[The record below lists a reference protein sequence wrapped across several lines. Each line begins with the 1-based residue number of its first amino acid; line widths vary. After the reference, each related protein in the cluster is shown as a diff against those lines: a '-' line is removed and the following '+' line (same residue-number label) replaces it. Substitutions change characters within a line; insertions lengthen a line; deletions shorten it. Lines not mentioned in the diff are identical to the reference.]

1 MRRRSHWQRSG
12 VDGSATARR
21 RRWRPPAK
29 LRPLPSCAAGCPLL
43 DSPGVWRRRLLPPRA
58 PASSH
63 RRLLPLRPSAA
74 CAAGSARSVPLR
86 GPAPGHGLS
95 ARACTDS
102 STTPSTWSSSR
113 QQWCARPPA
122 PSPPHACPTPAPPR
136 PPACPARRRAARPL
150 TLPRAD
156 GGGRPSTTPRRRFCP
171 ARFCRPPSRAR
182 STGCSGWHGAE
193 LTLPAPGASRLAD
206 AALAMARLLCRA
218 GRAGAQLSMGYDAM
232 RCLRPIVRA
241 RAERARTLR
250 RARRAR
256 RRWASRGG
264 SAARPPCLGLGRA
277 GDPCAR
283 LPPRPSSAA
292 CGFGLDLML
301 L

>member
-1 MRRRSHWQRSG
+1 MAAPRRGGVDGVRRRSYGPSRLAPQAAPFLTPQESG
-12 VDGSATARR
+12 AAGCSLLEPQPPRTAGCCLFDPQLLAPQARRAPCRCEARRPGTGFPPVPAPTARR
-21 RRWRPPAK
+21 LLRPGQARGNSGAPVRPP
-29 LRPLPSCAAGCPLL
+29 R
-43 DSPGVWRRRLLPPRA
+43 PPR
-58 PASSH
+58 
-63 RRLLPLRPSAA
+63 
-74 CAAGSARSVPLR
+74 
-86 GPAPGHGLS
+86 
-95 ARACTDS
+95 
-102 STTPSTWSSSR
+102 
-113 QQWCARPPA
+113 
-122 PSPPHACPTPAPPR
+122 TPAPPR

-301 L
+301 LLYRVNIE